1 MTADDKARAKRAA
14 AVEAAKEIEARF
26 SYEGV
31 HEAWIDPRRYNELRS
46 LALLVTSAFA
56 SAEQAGRDKGLEE
69 TAADFD
75 RMAAELRKRA
85 AGTVTGEMGD
95 LFEAQRLEGFAAA
108 IRAQGREGDDDVSEP
123 FAYLDDK
130 PLYRTDE
137 AICPVSKSKCEHPG
151 DCSIWDC
158 ALSEPRFIE
167 DGHGGKHKSGRMKR
181 PAFILT
187 VKS

>member
-1 MTADDKARAKRAA
+1 M
-14 AVEAAKEIEARF
+14 
-26 SYEGV
+26 
-31 HEAWIDPRRYNELRS
+31 
-46 LALLVTSAFA
+46 
-56 SAEQAGRDKGLEE
+56 
-69 TAADFD
+69 
-75 RMAAELRKRA
+75 
-85 AGTVTGEMGD
+85 
-95 LFEAQRLEGFAAA
+95 
-108 IRAQGREGDDDVSEP
+108 SEP

-137 AICPVSKSKCEHPG
+137 TICPVSKSKCEHPG

-187 VKS
+187 VKP